1 MIQGKCPLI
10 SIPLIKKSMSPWKNL
25 TICCGFIPAD
35 RLCFQLLTRGT
46 GFFFFFP
53 PFPSEQTGG
62 VCIEVDG
69 KQIQLFYLSINAL
82 EYAVLKTGAIPVR
95 SLSFFLRTFFF
106 FFYNLETSNA
116 AHRFTITFFFGG
128 FKAIL
133 QQLVL

>member
-1 MIQGKCPLI
+1 MEKPHHLLRFHSCRQIVFSAFNQGN
-10 SIPLIKKSMSPWKNL
+10 W
-25 TICCGFIPAD
+25 
-35 RLCFQLLTRGT
+35 
-46 GFFFFFP
+46 GFFFSP

-69 KQIQLFYLSINAL
+69 KQIQLLYLSINAL

-95 SLSFFLRTFFF
+95 SLSFFLRTFF